1 MTLHDFLRAG
11 AASLLAL
18 GLAGPA
24 AAQAPDQQVPVYRL
38 DLRKVPDIPEGV
50 AALVAGNARSVPDRF
65 FVDNLYM
72 LKPVSVTVRAANP
85 GGVVNV
91 KLTKEK
97 WDNVLREGTTG
108 AESQV
113 NFKFRTQGEFQI
125 SITSPQ
131 PDTPYKMVVWVGP
144 DIVPKAKPVF
154 VPASQYKGASG
165 LPKWVW
171 WSGGGT
177 VLILLVLAFA
187 WFRKRKQAS

>member
-1 MTLHDFLRAG
+1 MRMHDGFRA
-11 AASLLAL
+11 AAACLLFSLSGSMAV
-18 GLAGPA
+18 
-24 AAQAPDQQVPVYRL
+24 AQAPDAKIPVYKL

-50 AALVAGNARSVPDRF
+50 AALVAGNAGSAPDRF
-65 FVDNLYM
+65 YVDNLYM
-72 LKPVSVTVRAANP
+72 LKPVSVTVRAADP

-131 PDTPYKMVVWVGP
+131 PNTPYKMVVWVGP
-144 DIVPKAKPVF
+144 DIVPKTKAVF
-154 VPASQYKGASG
+154 VPESQFKGAGG
-165 LPKWVW
+165 LPRWAW
-171 WSGGGT
+171 WAGGGGL
-177 VLILLVLAFA
+177 LIILALAAMLFM
-187 WFRKRKQAS
+187 KRKQAS